1 MAVTHA
7 PVKSSFV
14 ESVGHDGN
22 TTIEFKLQNGKVY
35 RCSDCTPDEHAQIVG
50 SASIGRVFNAM
61 KGRLKLVGS
70 GDE

>member
-7 PVKSSFV
+7 PVTSSFV

-35 RCSDCTPDEHAQIVG
+35 TCSDCTPDEHAQIIG
-50 SASIGRVFNAM
+50 AASIGRVFNSM
-61 KGRLKLVGS
+61 RDRLKLVG
-70 GDE
+70 DAQ